1 MARVEIAAVTT
12 QYAPCACSPL
22 GKLWRVSQPYAP
34 GGTPVWT
41 TYTYDGSGRTPT
53 EPDPQGGAN
62 LTTTYGYNDFN
73 QLLSVQMT
81 RGSVTQNRLF
91 TYSPAGDMTLATN
104 PENGTVSYTYN
115 AAHQV
120 LTRTDAK
127 NQQTQYTYDTYGN
140 GATVKHG
147 TLVNGTFVED
157 TSQAVSNGRDAYGRL
172 ASVQFGG
179 SQYGYTYA
187 YSTAGRVTGQTMNV
201 TTSQGGLNVAAS
213 YTWDNEGRMAT
224 MTLPPATSGT
234 VTGYEYDAMG
244 RLNAEGNMGVYDDG
258 TPWYAAQVT
267 ATYGAAGQMLNLT
280 SAYGGYVENFTYN
293 NLLQV
298 TGMTAAYSWNPNNPV
313 MNVSYNYSPAAN
325 NGRITSSVDAVT
337 GENVSYTYDAL
348 NRLTGASASGMWSE
362 GYTYDGFGNLTQKA
376 GTGGT
381 PNAAPSMTASFNGNN
396 HQVGVNYDLNGNP
409 AGDSTTNNS
418 WDVENRLVG
427 RTSKTAPYG
436 GVWFGYDPSGKR
448 IRKDT
453 NDNSNG
459 LSSQTTEFYFYGIT
473 GQKLLTYQCTYPDGQ
488 TMLCGLLAENV
499 YFRGK
504 LMVSNGVGV
513 VTDRLGS
520 VRVNAQWESFSYY
533 PYGEERTS
541 TVDGR
546 DKFGTYFRDI
556 GQTGEDYAGQ
566 RYYSEGA
573 GRFWNV
579 DPGVAHPANPGT
591 WNRYAYV
598 AGDPVNFIDPTG
610 STSYTW
616 TAAL

>member
-1 MARVEIAAVTT
+1 
-12 QYAPCACSPL
+12 
-22 GKLWRVSQPYAP
+22 
-34 GGTPVWT
+34 
-41 TYTYDGSGRTPT
+41 
-53 EPDPQGGAN
+53 
-62 LTTTYGYNDFN
+62 
-73 QLLSVQMT
+73 
-81 RGSVTQNRLF
+81 
-91 TYSPAGDMTLATN
+91 
-104 PENGTVSYTYN
+104 
-115 AAHQV
+115 
-120 LTRTDAK
+120 
-127 NQQTQYTYDTYGN
+127 
-140 GATVKHG
+140 
-147 TLVNGTFVED
+147 
-157 TSQAVSNGRDAYGRL
+157 
-172 ASVQFGG
+172 
-179 SQYGYTYA
+179 
-187 YSTAGRVTGQTMNV
+187 
-201 TTSQGGLNVAAS
+201 
-213 YTWDNEGRMAT
+213 
-224 MTLPPATSGT
+224 
-234 VTGYEYDAMG
+234 
-244 RLNAEGNMGVYDDG
+244 
-258 TPWYAAQVT
+258 
-267 ATYGAAGQMLNLT
+267 
-280 SAYGGYVENFTYN
+280 
-293 NLLQV
+293 
-298 TGMTAAYSWNPNNPV
+298 

-325 NGRITSSVDAVT
+325 NGRITGSVDAVT

-348 NRLTGASASGMWSE
+348 NRLTGVSASGMWSE

-409 AGDSTTNNS
+409 TGDSTTNNS

-520 VRVNAQWESFSYY
+520 VRVNAQGESFSYY

-566 RYYSEGA
+566 RYYSEGT

-579 DPGVAHPANPGT
+579 DPSSGSGAGDPGSL
-591 WNRYAYV
+591 NKYAY
-598 AGDPVNFIDPTG
+598 ANGDPVNNSDPSGLCNDSDAEDTCTVVAGGARYFESNAIGWAAPNCPG
-610 STSYTW
+610 SWTSAGQKRFGLRCVGSRPHARPPTI
-616 TAAL
+616 TRRPGEFDNQCPGTLPPSVGITIPINQAAGCSLRDFACPINSQAAQSFVAQMSPNQAFSDASNSLLLL